1 MTLWN
6 FTIIHS
12 KASDINKLAIELKA
26 KVSEVNKLLVNLR
39 AQKGNGEVESCTCA
53 FSVSSETNNKGET
66 TQKKK
71 KIKNCKRKQNQR
83 YKEKRLSHTSST
95 SVTHPMNNFQVN
107 KFTADKSASEITFSN
122 T

>member
-71 KIKNCKRKQNQR
+71 RLKIAKENRIKGRRK
-83 YKEKRLSHTSST
+83 K
-95 SVTHPMNNFQVN
+95 
-107 KFTADKSASEITFSN
+107 D
-122 T
+122 

>member
-1 MTLWN
+1 MTLWEPWWN

-12 KASDINKLAIELKA
+12 KASDVNKLAIELKA

-66 TQKKK
+66 TQKRKKDLKLQKKTESKVEGK
-71 KIKNCKRKQNQR
+71 KIESHKQ
-83 YKEKRLSHTSST
+83 H
-95 SVTHPMNNFQVN
+95 
-107 KFTADKSASEITFSN
+107 ISN
-122 T
+122 PSNEQLPGEQIHS